1 MCVCPWICLA
11 DPIIKTQLEGI
22 PWWPS
27 GRILLFHC
35 RGPGCI
41 PDQGTRIP
49 QALWCGKKRKK
60 RKKDSWKHSTD
71 LGSDFSKRG
80 HIHTYITT
88 KENIP
93 WAECV
98 HICASGTC
106 TPKYTQSHTGKGRD
120 TNQLESAE
128 TSP

>member
-1 MCVCPWICLA
+1 MVGFCSFTAGGQVASLIRELGSHKP
-11 DPIIKTQLEGI
+11 
-22 PWWPS
+22 
-27 GRILLFHC
+27 
-35 RGPGCI
+35 
-41 PDQGTRIP
+41 
-49 QALWCGKKRKK
+49 CGVAKKEKK

-93 WAECV
+93 WAEYV